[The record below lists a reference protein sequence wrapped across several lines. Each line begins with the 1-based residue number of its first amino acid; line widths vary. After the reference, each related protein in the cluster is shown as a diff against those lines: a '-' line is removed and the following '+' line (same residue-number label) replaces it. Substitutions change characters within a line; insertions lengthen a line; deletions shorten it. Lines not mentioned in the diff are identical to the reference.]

1 MTIVKRVKV
10 EPGGIVEV
18 RAPELPE
25 GVEAEVVIAV
35 PESERADKSYDP
47 EARPIWEIAA
57 EIGARVPKEVWARVP
72 DDLSINLD
80 HYLYGS
86 AKEEEG

>member
-1 MTIVKRVKV
+1 MTIVKRVKI
-10 EPGGIVEV
+10 EPGGVVEV

-25 GVEAEVVIAV
+25 GAEAEVVITV
-35 PESERADKSYDP
+35 PESEVADELYDP
-47 EARPIWEIAA
+47 EVRPIWEIAA
-57 EIGARVPKEVWARVP
+57 EIGASVPDEIWATVP

>member
-10 EPGGIVEV
+10 EPGGVVEV
-18 RAPELPE
+18 RAPELPD
-25 GVEAEVVIAV
+25 GAEAEVVITI
-35 PESERADKSYDP
+35 PESELPDESYDS

-57 EIGARVPKEVWARVP
+57 EIGARIPEEVWATVP